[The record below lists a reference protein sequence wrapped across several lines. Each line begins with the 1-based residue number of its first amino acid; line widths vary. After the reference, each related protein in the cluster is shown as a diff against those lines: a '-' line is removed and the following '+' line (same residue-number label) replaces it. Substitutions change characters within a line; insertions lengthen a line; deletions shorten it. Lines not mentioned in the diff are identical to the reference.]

1 VCDTEN
7 QTGTLIDFTFR
18 RYSPT
23 QGRWISP
30 DPAGLA
36 AVDPTNPQTWNRYAY
51 VMNQPLRFTDPL
63 GLWAGGPGFYS
74 ADIGTTIGCPVPSR
88 FVRRGGY
95 HGRRQRSG
103 YATRS

>member
-1 VCDTEN
+1 VRLLCLMIAL
-7 QTGTLIDFTFR
+7 QL
-18 RYSPT
+18 
-23 QGRWISP
+23 
-30 DPAGLA
+30 L
-36 AVDPTNPQTWNRYAY
+36 
-51 VMNQPLRFTDPL
+51 
-63 GLWAGGPGFYS
+63 AGGPGFYS

>member
-1 VCDTEN
+1 MLFGFIDER
-7 QTGTLIDFTFR
+7 GLGAGPALFFLITD
-18 RYSPT
+18 
-23 QGRWISP
+23 
-30 DPAGLA
+30 A
-36 AVDPTNPQTWNRYAY
+36 ASNGMPQAPQEIKRQMCA
-51 VMNQPLRFTDPL
+51 QL
-63 GLWAGGPGFYS
+63 AGGPGFYS